1 MATPLEGGEDFEVSS
16 EDTVSMNMF
25 GFTPKLFEYL
35 EEQFPVFLDNHKDDM
50 TTCEYLIPTLV
61 FEQIENKMARVEVLK
76 TDAVWQGITYK
87 EDKDDVVAGIKNL
100 VNNGEY
106 TEGLW
111 N

>member
-1 MATPLEGGEDFEVSS
+1 MI
-16 EDTVSMNMF
+16 MF
-25 GFTPKLFEYL
+25 GFTPKLFDYL
-35 EEQFPVFLDNHKDDM
+35 EDRFPVFFDNHKDDLL
-50 TTCEYLIPTLV
+50 TCEYLIPTVV
-61 FEQIENKMARVEVLK
+61 FEEIENNSARVEVLK